1 MMGEGKA
8 LEEKRAP
15 VNFVFACSGAADVGD
30 VSDRAARVLV
40 REKAASM
47 CCTAAVAAQVTEIIK
62 KVQSA
67 DRILA
72 IDGCEHH
79 CAAKVLL
86 ERGFNEFVH
95 IDLAL
100 LGMEKGKTPP
110 TKENI
115 ARVAETTRAACI
127 TR

>member
-1 MMGEGKA
+1 MMGEENA
-8 LEEKRAP
+8 SEVKRAP

-30 VSDRAARVLV
+30 VSDRAARALV
-40 REKAASM
+40 REKSASM

-67 DRILA
+67 DQILA

-86 ERGFNEFVH
+86 EGGFDEFVH
-95 IDLAL
+95 VDLAL

-110 TKENI
+110 TEENV
-115 ARVAETTRAACI
+115 ALVAETARAACI